1 MTFIFQLYPL
11 KYLWVLSILWK
22 LGFHNFPYLIKSIL
36 LYVNSECQINRVLL
50 VVVFYNLESG
60 YFGCNRKYLLR
71 KWGKMHV
78 KIHIK
83 YWSNLCD
90 ANKVFKEVI
99 YSYIAL
105 GCPLNIQNT
114 HVKIFFLFSVTIQKY
129 TVVFDSFRSVYC
141 QSWACLR
148 SESRPW
154 FCLDLF
160 SVRMALIGSVCQLK
174 YTRLSL
180 KLWTICTFFKFS
192 IK

>member
-1 MTFIFQLYPL
+1 MTFIFQLYPS

-50 VVVFYNLESG
+50 VVFYNLESW
-60 YFGCNRKYLLR
+60 YFGCYRKYLLR

-78 KIHIK
+78 KIYIK

-114 HVKIFFLFSVTIQKY
+114 HVKIFILFSVTIQKY

-160 SVRMALIGSVCQLK
+160 SVRMALIGSVSTEI
-174 YTRLSL
+174 YE
-180 KLWTICTFFKFS
+180 IV
-192 IK
+192 IKVVNNLHIF